1 MKRIAFAV
9 SLIAA
14 FVLPMFAMAHPG
26 HGEHGG
32 YTIIHYFTAP
42 THVFASMGILIAAF
56 SVVFFTQKRKA
67 AVKK

>member
-1 MKRIAFAV
+1 MKRIAFAL

-32 YTIIHYFTAP
+32 YTIIHYFTSP
-42 THVFASMGILIAAF
+42 THVFASMGVLVALF
-56 SVVFFTQKRKA
+56 SIVFFTQKRKVA
-67 AVKK
+67 AKK

>member
-1 MKRIAFAV
+1 MKRIAFAL

-42 THVFASMGILIAAF
+42 THVFASLGVMAVIF
-56 SVVFFTQKRKA
+56 SVVFFTQKRSA